1 MQGQS
6 DSSRRDK
13 SPITGSEKN
22 SLMSYLKG
30 LGYAQQRKTAQ
41 PTSSRVSG
49 TSFLETRP
57 MLTLHPER
65 LLPSFTLDRLGESS
79 EKVRSVAAQEPPK
92 HSTDQ
97 EDQQE

>member
-22 SLMSYLKG
+22 SLRSYLKG

-41 PTSSRVSG
+41 PTSSKVSG
-49 TSFLETRP
+49 TSFLETHS
-57 MLTLHPER
+57 MLAVHPER
-65 LLPSFTLDRLGESS
+65 PLPSFTLDKLGEAS
-79 EKVRSVAAQEPPK
+79 EGSVAAQEPQK
-92 HSTDQ
+92 HRTDP